1 MNQDISLEQKELDI
15 AKEQI
20 LKLSTQVKRL
30 TKTESEL
37 YDAQEMLDKQ
47 IKIYSE
53 LYELGK
59 RLSLTYDL
67 QNILDSAVHFVL
79 YELDFERCLVFVY
92 DDENLE
98 FKLNSFD
105 GYYES
110 FESDSLE
117 NFVLPLNDK
126 FVQTIVNSSSNI
138 IYKSYMQNSL
148 FENFASKVF
157 LDEYIIYI
165 LGNKTKL
172 LGLMVVGNS
181 KQNSE
186 YQTRIEEQSYFIVG
200 LNNLVSQIT
209 NAINNVYFY
218 NELEKEKEILE
229 DEVADAVVINR
240 EKDKQLYEQS
250 KMASM
255 GDMIGNIA
263 HQWRQPLSAITA
275 TASSVKLSNE
285 LGILE
290 TNDITHHMDTITNKA
305 NHLSETINTFR
316 DFIKEKKELK
326 DIVLQD
332 RIDNSINIV
341 EATLKDNHIRIINE
355 INYDEPINLT
365 VVVGELPQV
374 LINILNNSK
383 DIMCEK
389 DIVDRWVKIGIYKT
403 DLEVTITIEDNG
415 GGIPSKVIDHIFE
428 PYFTTKHQSQGTG
441 LGLHMSQK
449 IIRESLNGKLYVKN
463 TENGAKFFI
472 ELPLNTK

>member
-1 MNQDISLEQKELDI
+1 MNQEKSLEKSELDI

-20 LKLSTQVKRL
+20 SKLSTQVKRL
-30 TKTESEL
+30 TKTESAL

-59 RLSLTYDL
+59 RLSLTHDL
-67 QNILDSAVHFVL
+67 KEILDSAVHFVL
-79 YELDFERCLVFVY
+79 YELDFERSLIFIY
-92 DDENLE
+92 DEESLE

-105 GYYES
+105 GYYEAEETDS
-110 FESDSLE
+110 FE
-117 NFVLPLNDK
+117 NFVISLEDN
-126 FVQTIVNSSSNI
+126 FIQTVINSDSNI
-138 IYKSYMQNSL
+138 IYKPSVNNDL
-148 FENFASKVF
+148 LGNFASKIF
-157 LDEYIIYI
+157 LDEYIVYI

-181 KQNSE
+181 AQNCE
-186 YQTRIEEQSYFIVG
+186 YQTRVEEKNYFIVG
-200 LNNLVSQIT
+200 LNNLISQIT

-218 NELEKEKEILE
+218 TELEKEKVILE
-229 DEVADAVVINR
+229 DKVADAVITNR
-240 EKDKQLYEQS
+240 KKDKQIYEQS

-290 TNDITHHMDTITNKA
+290 TSDISKQMDTITNKA

-326 DIVLQD
+326 EVVLQD
-332 RIDNSINIV
+332 RIDNSIHIV

-355 INYDEPINLT
+355 IDYNEPIYIT
-365 VVVGELPQV
+365 VVIGELPQV
-374 LINILNNSK
+374 LINILNNAK
-383 DIMCEK
+383 DIMSEK
-389 DIVDRWVKIGIYKT
+389 NIIDRWVKIAILKT
-403 DLEVTITIEDNG
+403 DLTVTITIEDNG
-415 GGIPSKVIDHIFE
+415 GGIPENIIDHIFE

-449 IIRESLNGKLYVKN
+449 IIRESLNGKLYVEN
-463 TENGAKFFI
+463 TKNGAKFYI
-472 ELPLNTK
+472 QLPLD